1 LGGKRSAL
9 GEVDGSGI
17 EAERVGEMGSILGV
31 DIALLGVVASL
42 TAVDHPA
49 AD

>member
-1 LGGKRSAL
+1 V

-17 EAERVGEMGSILGV
+17 DVGRVGEIGSILGV
-31 DIALLGVVASL
+31 DMALLGVVAAL